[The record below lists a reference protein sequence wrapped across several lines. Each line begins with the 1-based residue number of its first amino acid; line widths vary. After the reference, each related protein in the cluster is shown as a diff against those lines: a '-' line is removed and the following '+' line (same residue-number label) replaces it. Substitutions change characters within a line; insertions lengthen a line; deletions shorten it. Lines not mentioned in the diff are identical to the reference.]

1 MVFDFI
7 LYWQCTHSMRD
18 IMLQYCWVWECGLTS
33 NVVSARGQCG
43 PHVRHKSFVE
53 FVQFVSFLDPWSHNG
68 YRANQPQSH
77 RRGRG
82 GEGRGGEATDSWY
95 AIKQEWRISPQD
107 ATWGFYG
114 PSCPGKKELEI
125 FESFSSETPSQTNK
139 AQVCYHLRL
148 SSSIMCLISGSRRC
162 LGCHF
167 LVFAALTITQ
177 HLLLFGH
184 FSF

>member
-1 MVFDFI
+1 MHTFYAWHYVAI
-7 LYWQCTHSMRD
+7 LLSLRVRVHEQ
-18 IMLQYCWVWECGLTS
+18 CGLC
-33 NVVSARGQCG
+33 GQCG

-68 YRANQPQSH
+68 SSPDHRANQPQSH
-77 RRGRG
+77 RR
-82 GEGRGGEATDSWY
+82 GRGGEATDSWY